1 MGGTDVQSAAPVRVG
16 PRAGVRGQP
25 KSPGKAPPG
34 AETSPGRLA
43 RASAKL
49 EWKHARPANASPRHR
64 PAPRKI
70 PPLPEVRL
78 LHSFLSPSAD
88 TVSSTD
94 PASPTARSGLSPIF
108 SVADPTAPNASEQLR
123 GHAPE
128 IPAEPPNDQH
138 GADDPTVQQG
148 SRPAQAKPQNSQTPS
163 NQSSSIARRT
173 KKRRNKPNR
182 TTQETRQS
190 REEIRDL
197 RRRLTLIED
206 LLRLA

>member
-78 LHSFLSPSAD
+78 LHSF
-88 TVSSTD
+88 
-94 PASPTARSGLSPIF
+94 RSPIPAWRRFRAIQPWSLVVDRRCEASSGDRIFAPATGDKLAVAQRHPRIRCLADAFLVVGCRRARQGFALASGF
-108 SVADPTAPNASEQLR
+108 SGYLIATAS
-123 GHAPE
+123 
-128 IPAEPPNDQH
+128 
-138 GADDPTVQQG
+138 
-148 SRPAQAKPQNSQTPS
+148 SR
-163 NQSSSIARRT
+163 
-173 KKRRNKPNR
+173 
-182 TTQETRQS
+182 
-190 REEIRDL
+190 
-197 RRRLTLIED
+197 
-206 LLRLA
+206 

>member
-78 LHSFLSPSAD
+78 LHSFPVTNLPRSLTEKFQRFYTAD
-88 TVSSTD
+88 FNPYLNYHRPCGFATVEL
-94 PASPTARSGLSPIF
+94 ASNG
-108 SVADPTAPNASEQLR
+108 Q
-123 GHAPE
+123 
-128 IPAEPPNDQH
+128 
-138 GADDPTVQQG
+138 
-148 SRPAQAKPQNSQTPS
+148 
-163 NQSSSIARRT
+163 
-173 KKRRNKPNR
+173 
-182 TTQETRQS
+182 
-190 REEIRDL
+190 
-197 RRRLTLIED
+197 RRRRYRLADYRTPCEKLLLLDDVESHLKPGITAAFLHQQAPRMSDTECA
-206 LLRLA
+206 LRLQQRKRKLLDACRSRR

>member
-78 LHSFLSPSAD
+78 LHSFRGQRSGERSGTAPPNLE
-88 TVSSTD
+88 SSTD
-94 PASPTARSGLSPIF
+94 REYYRWTRR
-108 SVADPTAPNASEQLR
+108 ASERASAVLLL
-123 GHAPE
+123 E
-128 IPAEPPNDQH
+128 KE
-138 GADDPTVQQG
+138 QQCLLDKV
-148 SRPAQAKPQNSQTPS
+148 P
-163 NQSSSIARRT
+163 
-173 KKRRNKPNR
+173 
-182 TTQETRQS
+182 QS
-190 REEIRDL
+190 RALTPQTLPSQLPHPGWLKQNPTSDVEKKELVDL
-197 RRRLTLIED
+197 WRRRLDLSLI
-206 LLRLA
+206 LRR

>member
-78 LHSFLSPSAD
+78 LHSFLVLCRFAAQPLPRLGRRPDRVAQRARPGIPPAGAR
-88 TVSSTD
+88 VRKAARR
-94 PASPTARSGLSPIF
+94 PASGR
-108 SVADPTAPNASEQLR
+108 
-123 GHAPE
+123 
-128 IPAEPPNDQH
+128 PPK
-138 GADDPTVQQG
+138 G
-148 SRPAQAKPQNSQTPS
+148 
-163 NQSSSIARRT
+163 
-173 KKRRNKPNR
+173 
-182 TTQETRQS
+182 
-190 REEIRDL
+190 
-197 RRRLTLIED
+197 RRLFPDASGSGVGISLSRLPGVNSDRDRCAKGTRNREGLRK
-206 LLRLA
+206 LLPGLFPERSFSYWSTTPGSAGLRPHD